1 MTSILHSVSSI
12 LPSRVNSAERL
23 GVLSLRNPVEFTRR
37 RHGRSTPDFETS
49 GRRLVVRAAETDTD
63 KVKSQV
69 PDKAPAGGGG
79 SSINQL
85 LGIKGAAQETNK
97 WKIRLQL
104 TKPVT
109 WPPLVWGVVCGAA
122 ASGNFHWTPE
132 DVAKS
137 ILCMLMSGPC
147 LTGYTQTIN
156 DWYDRDIDAIN
167 EPYRPIPSGAISEQ
181 EVITQVWVLLLGGLG
196 IAGTLDVWA
205 GHTTPTL
212 FYLALGGSL
221 LSYIYSAPPLKL
233 KQNGWVGNFA
243 LGASYISLPWWAG
256 QALFG
261 TLTPDV
267 VVLTLLYSI
276 AGLGIAIVNDFKS
289 VEGDRAM
296 GLQSLPVAFGTE
308 AAKWICVGAIDVTQL
323 SVAGYLLASGKPYY
337 ALALLALIIPQIV
350 FQFKYFLKDP
360 VKYDVK
366 YQASAQPFLVLGIF
380 VTALASKPL
389 KMSSD
394 DERDEK
400 ELDLTS
406 PEVVTKYKSAAEIV
420 NSKNNDFYLEIA
432 EALQVVLAECKPKAK
447 IVDIC
452 EKGDAFIKEQA
463 GSMYKNAKKKI
474 DRGVAFPTCVS
485 VNNTVGH
492 FSPLASDETLLEE
505 GDMVKIDMGCHID
518 GFIALVAH
526 THVIQEG
533 PVTGRKADVIA
544 AANTAAEVALRL
556 VRPGKKNHA
565 VTEAI
570 QKVAEAYDCKI
581 VEGVI
586 SHQMKQNVI
595 DASKSFLS
603 VSTPETRVD
612 DAEFEENEVY
622 AIDIVASTGDG
633 KPKLIDEKQT
643 TVYKK
648 DAAVNYQ
655 LKMKA
660 SRFII
665 SEIKEKF
672 PHMPFTARSLEEKR
686 ARLGLVECV
695 NHGHLQPYP
704 VLYEKPGD
712 FVAQIKFTVLLMPNG
727 SDRITSHALQEL
739 QPTKTVDD
747 PEIKGWLAL
756 GIKKKK
762 GGGKKKKAAKK
773 AGEASTEA
781 EPMEAS
787 STAQE

>member
-1 MTSILHSVSSI
+1 MTSILNTFSSI
-12 LPSRVNSAERL
+12 LASRVTSVDRV
-23 GVLSLRNPVEFTRR
+23 GVLSLRNPDSIEFTRP
-37 RHGRSTPDFETS
+37 RSVLSTLDFESS
-49 GRRLVVRAAETDTD
+49 GRRFVVRAAETDTD
-63 KVKSQV
+63 EVKSQV
-69 PDKAPAGGGG
+69 PDKAPPAGG

-85 LGIKGAAQETNK
+85 LGIKGASQETNK

-137 ILCMLMSGPC
+137 ILCMMMSGPC

-196 IAGTLDVWA
+196 IAGFLDVWA
-205 GHTTPTL
+205 GHTSPTL

-308 AAKWICVGAIDVTQL
+308 TAKWICVGAIDITQL

-380 VTALASKPL
+380 VTALAS
-389 KMSSD
+389 
-394 DERDEK
+394 
-400 ELDLTS
+400 
-406 PEVVTKYKSAAEIV
+406 
-420 NSKNNDFYLEIA
+420 
-432 EALQVVLAECKPKAK
+432 
-447 IVDIC
+447 
-452 EKGDAFIKEQA
+452 
-463 GSMYKNAKKKI
+463 
-474 DRGVAFPTCVS
+474 
-485 VNNTVGH
+485 
-492 FSPLASDETLLEE
+492 
-505 GDMVKIDMGCHID
+505 
-518 GFIALVAH
+518 
-526 THVIQEG
+526 
-533 PVTGRKADVIA
+533 
-544 AANTAAEVALRL
+544 
-556 VRPGKKNHA
+556 
-565 VTEAI
+565 
-570 QKVAEAYDCKI
+570 
-581 VEGVI
+581 
-586 SHQMKQNVI
+586 SH
-595 DASKSFLS
+595 
-603 VSTPETRVD
+603 
-612 DAEFEENEVY
+612 
-622 AIDIVASTGDG
+622 
-633 KPKLIDEKQT
+633 
-643 TVYKK
+643 
-648 DAAVNYQ
+648 
-655 LKMKA
+655 
-660 SRFII
+660 
-665 SEIKEKF
+665 
-672 PHMPFTARSLEEKR
+672 
-686 ARLGLVECV
+686 
-695 NHGHLQPYP
+695 
-704 VLYEKPGD
+704 
-712 FVAQIKFTVLLMPNG
+712 
-727 SDRITSHALQEL
+727 
-739 QPTKTVDD
+739 
-747 PEIKGWLAL
+747 
-756 GIKKKK
+756 
-762 GGGKKKKAAKK
+762 
-773 AGEASTEA
+773 
-781 EPMEAS
+781 
-787 STAQE
+787 